1 MFSIYLYMLLLSHP
15 VYISTMSISIID
27 KKINF
32 VMKLYLDD
40 IEDALRLKN
49 GFSISIDENQKLNS
63 NYEYVEKY
71 ISENFKVY
79 FNSEKV
85 DLIFLEKKIINDV
98 LELKTNIQ
106 FEDKIINIKIKNKIL
121 LDVYDNQSNIVFI
134 KNLEKKYYYKFDIS
148 NTEKNINY

>member
-1 MFSIYLYMLLLSHP
+1 
-15 VYISTMSISIID
+15 MSISITG
-27 KKINF
+27 KKIDF
-32 VMKLYLDD
+32 VMKLYFDD

-63 NYEYVEKY
+63 NYEYVEEY
-71 ISENFKVY
+71 ISENFKIY

-85 DLIFLEKKIINDV
+85 DLIFLDKKIINDV
-98 LELKTNIQ
+98 LELKTSIQ

-121 LDVYDNQSNIVFI
+121 LDVYDNQLNIVFI
-134 KNLEKKYYYKFDIS
+134 KNLEKKKYYKFDIS

>member
-1 MFSIYLYMLLLSHP
+1 MLLLSHP

-27 KKINF
+27 KKIDF

-98 LELKTNIQ
+98 LELETSIQ
-106 FEDKIINIKIKNKIL
+106 FENKIINIKIKNKIL

-134 KNLEKKYYYKFDIS
+134 KNLEKKKYYKFDIS

>member
-1 MFSIYLYMLLLSHP
+1 
-15 VYISTMSISIID
+15 MSISITG
-27 KKINF
+27 KKIDF
-32 VMKLYLDD
+32 VMKLYFDD

-49 GFSISIDENQKLNS
+49 GFSISIDKNQKLNS
-63 NYEYVEKY
+63 NYEYVEEY
-71 ISENFKVY
+71 ISENFKIH

-85 DLIFLEKKIINDV
+85 DLIFLDKKIINDV
-98 LELKTNIQ
+98 LELKTSIQ

>member
-1 MFSIYLYMLLLSHP
+1 MILY
-15 VYISTMSISIID
+15 
-27 KKINF
+27 F
-32 VMKLYLDD
+32 DD

-49 GFSISIDENQKLNS
+49 GFSISIDKNQKLNS
-63 NYEYVEKY
+63 NYEYVEEY
-71 ISENFKVY
+71 ISENFKIY

-85 DLIFLEKKIINDV
+85 DLIFLDKKIINDV
-98 LELKTNIQ
+98 LELKTSIQ

-134 KNLEKKYYYKFDIS
+134 KNLEKKKYYKFDIS